1 MGPARAPGRRAWAG
15 TAPPALLIMRPPCG
29 DCSCSAPEKSLLFSC
44 LFCCSLT
51 ACTAGS
57 CRSCGSQST
66 PSCCPLPAAGG
77 QPCLAWHAWSC
88 HQQAY
93 LVSAGPPSCRLP
105 FLKHPL
111 LSLAQH
117 EAEPAKRLLSTMT
130 PCLQGCGG
138 PRKGWQQQ
146 CDARRSA
153 CISRYGCT
161 PSGAGSQLP
170 LHPAPTCPHG
180 PGLSAVSRSQELP
193 QALLAPPSP

>member
-1 MGPARAPGRRAWAG
+1 MPAPSRAPAWPCCQGALQCPPRAEPCCVMGGMVGPARAPGRRAWAG

-29 DCSCSAPEKSLLFSC
+29 DCSCSAPEKSLLFSY

-117 EAEPAKRLLSTMT
+117 V
-130 PCLQGCGG
+130 PCKESAQHH
-138 PRKGWQQQ
+138 
-146 CDARRSA
+146 DA
-153 CISRYGCT
+153 
-161 PSGAGSQLP
+161 
-170 LHPAPTCPHG
+170 
-180 PGLSAVSRSQELP
+180 LSAGLWRAQKRMAAAVQCTEKCLRQ
-193 QALLAPPSP
+193 